1 MLSCVAFAQRRSRR
15 SYIKA
20 LGWDVQSSGRT
31 DRSAR
36 AEIRPG
42 DPAWLLSQSPEQQ
55 ARIAEIRW
63 GYRSAARSAAPALQA
78 RIEKAVNGRYAALW
92 RHGRAL
98 LPADGWYSEPDAM
111 SGQSPG
117 LVRSADGAPMFIAA
131 ITNFWIAGELPEAG
145 FLVVSG
151 ECGEGV
157 AGERDCEPL
166 VLAPEDAQLWLDPK
180 LSAEQAQRLAA
191 ALACGREA
199 FRLDLDRGPISEA
212 DGNAY
217 RMPQAGVSLK
227 P

>member
-1 MLSCVAFAQRRSRR
+1 V
-15 SYIKA
+15 
-20 LGWDVQSSGRT
+20 
-31 DRSAR
+31 R

-42 DPAWLLSQSPEQQ
+42 EPAWLLSQSPEQQ

-63 GYRSAARSAAPALQA
+63 GYRSAVRATAPALQA

-98 LPADGWYSEPDAM
+98 LPADGWYVEPDTMRGESA
-111 SGQSPG
+111 G

-131 ITNFWIAGELPEAG
+131 ITNFWITGELPEAG
-145 FLVVSG
+145 FLIVSG

-180 LSAEQAQRLAA
+180 LSAEQAQRLAL
-191 ALACGREA
+191 ALARGRGA
-199 FRLDLDRGPISEA
+199 FRLELDRGPISDPDTGA
-212 DGNAY
+212 H
-217 RMPQAGVSLK
+217 RMPPAGISLK